1 MRRDCFIINK
11 NSFSSYKYFQHLTN
25 GDNPLPKYKKMFLT
39 VAGIY
44 GVTLIFLEIVFY
56 INIYLYVVTMNKNVG
71 SKVLKTSVINER
83 NHKNAITLTG
93 QVATCFIKFWFL
105 SLVSILS
112 YFLDIEFLRE
122 VAPIIKHFDV
132 LLVPL
137 VQIYTSPPL
146 KVFMANQ

>member
-1 MRRDCFIINK
+1 
-11 NSFSSYKYFQHLTN
+11 
-25 GDNPLPKYKKMFLT
+25 MFLT